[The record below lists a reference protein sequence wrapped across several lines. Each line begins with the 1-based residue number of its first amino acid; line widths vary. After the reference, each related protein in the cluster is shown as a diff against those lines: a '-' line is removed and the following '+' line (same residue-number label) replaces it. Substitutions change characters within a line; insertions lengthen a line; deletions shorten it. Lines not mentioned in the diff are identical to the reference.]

1 MPVEVTMDKWLWLAQ
16 LQHFNASL
24 GALIIAFGLRSLYC
38 ISEAEVRC
46 GRLDT
51 FPSFGRLVAQRC
63 TFSCL
68 AVLYIVLPVH
78 FLFEN

>member
-1 MPVEVTMDKWLWLAQ
+1 MASTTAAFGLGAQ
-16 LQHFNASL
+16 LL
-24 GALIIAFGLRSLYC
+24 VIIAFGLRSLYC
-38 ISEAEVRC
+38 ISEAVVRC